1 MISDIVLTAL
11 SAVLGFAI
19 RLEVPLFWVFL
30 PTCIRFVIVAELIKL
45 PMYYAFG
52 LYRRYW
58 RYASVHEALV
68 ILGAT
73 AASSAILTALV
84 VGLFLPLGWFS
95 SFPRSVLVID
105 WLCSLFFVGGI
116 RFSVRSV
123 GEFAMQKGVNGR
135 ALASRRARR
144 VLIVGAG
151 DAGAMTAREMRNNP
165 GIGME
170 PVGYVDD
177 NQAKVG
183 MHIRGLTV
191 LGTRE
196 SIPQLVRRLHVDE
209 VVIAMPTA
217 PGQAIRQIKE
227 ICESVPVH
235 SKTIPG
241 IYELLDGTVRIGQ
254 IRDVQIEDL
263 LRREPVRIQADD
275 APYLHSKVVLI
286 TGAGGSIGSELCR
299 QVAHRRPAH
308 LVLVG
313 HGEYSIY
320 LILKELQLRF
330 PGLGVTPV
338 IADVRDEDRIRRV
351 MQLHRPEVIF
361 HAAAHKHVPLMELN
375 VEEAVTNN
383 VLGTRNVVEV
393 AGQSGVER
401 FVLIS
406 SDKAVNPANIMG
418 ATKRIAELM
427 VQDVAAR
434 TGQNFVAVRFGNVL
448 GSRGSVVPLFQS
460 QIAAGGPVTVT
471 HPEMERYFMTIPEA
485 VYLLL
490 QAAALGRGGELF
502 VLDMGEPVKIVDLA
516 RDLITL
522 SGLQPGR
529 DIEIQFTGVRPG
541 EKLSERLFLDT
552 EDYEPT
558 RHEKVFVCK
567 GPPSLQGDG
576 LHETVERLIQLARNG
591 APPAEIWAA
600 VSHIVPECTITAEG
614 LAAAVNLE
622 PESALG

>member
-1 MISDIVLTAL
+1 
-11 SAVLGFAI
+11 
-19 RLEVPLFWVFL
+19 
-30 PTCIRFVIVAELIKL
+30 
-45 PMYYAFG
+45 
-52 LYRRYW
+52 
-58 RYASVHEALV
+58 
-68 ILGAT
+68 
-73 AASSAILTALV
+73 
-84 VGLFLPLGWFS
+84 
-95 SFPRSVLVID
+95 
-105 WLCSLFFVGGI
+105 
-116 RFSVRSV
+116 
-123 GEFAMQKGVNGR
+123 
-135 ALASRRARR
+135 
-144 VLIVGAG
+144 
-151 DAGAMTAREMRNNP
+151 
-165 GIGME
+165 
-170 PVGYVDD
+170 
-177 NQAKVG
+177 
-183 MHIRGLTV
+183 
-191 LGTRE
+191 
-196 SIPQLVRRLHVDE
+196 
-209 VVIAMPTA
+209 
-217 PGQAIRQIKE
+217 
-227 ICESVPVH
+227 
-235 SKTIPG
+235 
-241 IYELLDGTVRIGQ
+241 
-254 IRDVQIEDL
+254 
-263 LRREPVRIQADD
+263 
-275 APYLHSKVVLI
+275 
-286 TGAGGSIGSELCR
+286 
-299 QVAHRRPAH
+299 
-308 LVLVG
+308 
-313 HGEYSIY
+313 
-320 LILKELQLRF
+320 
-330 PGLGVTPV
+330 
-338 IADVRDEDRIRRV
+338 
-351 MQLHRPEVIF
+351 
-361 HAAAHKHVPLMELN
+361 
-375 VEEAVTNN
+375 
-383 VLGTRNVVEV
+383 V

-460 QIAAGGPVTVT
+460 QIATGGPVTVT

-490 QAAALGRGGELF
+490 QAATLGRGGELF
-502 VLDMGEPVKIVDLA
+502 VLDMGDPVKIVDLA

-614 LAAAVNLE
+614 LAAAVSLE